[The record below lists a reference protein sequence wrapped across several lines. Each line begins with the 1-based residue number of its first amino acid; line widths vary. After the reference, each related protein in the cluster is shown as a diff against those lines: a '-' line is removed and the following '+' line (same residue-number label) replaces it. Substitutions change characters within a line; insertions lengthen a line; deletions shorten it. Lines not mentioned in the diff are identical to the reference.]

1 MMVSLRSKSDNL
13 EKLLKAK
20 KQELQRAKLQMVT
33 LLQTSGRRL
42 DRDRIEDLERQ
53 NEHQQREIKRL
64 TTQLQAA
71 KKQVRFILKRFCAK
85 AQVSCCCRS
94 GQLAR
99 K

>member
-64 TTQLQAA
+64 TAQLQAA
-71 KKQVRFILKRFCAK
+71 KKQVRGTQPCLWWNENYI
-85 AQVSCCCRS
+85 
-94 GQLAR
+94 
-99 K
+99 